1 MEGMTVDRTFGMAA
15 VVFVALAIV
24 GVFMAASPTTITSSP
39 GDVDAL
45 RAVGSALLAAGL
57 TAFLITAFASDRS
70 RR

>member
-1 MEGMTVDRTFGMAA
+1 MDRTFGMAT

-24 GVFMAASPTTITSSP
+24 GVFLAVSPTTIASAP

-57 TAFLITAFASDRS
+57 TAFLVTAFASDRS